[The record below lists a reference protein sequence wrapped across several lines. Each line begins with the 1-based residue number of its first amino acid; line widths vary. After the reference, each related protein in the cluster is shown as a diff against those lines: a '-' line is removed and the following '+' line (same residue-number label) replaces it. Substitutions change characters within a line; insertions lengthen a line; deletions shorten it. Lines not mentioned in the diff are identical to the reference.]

1 MNESIQELGP
11 VSEAVV
17 TESVRITPPERDE
30 VRRIRLRIDDP
41 AFRFSVGQS
50 IGVMVPGPHPLG
62 NQFHMRRYSIASG
75 HTDQASDAI
84 ELELLVR
91 RCFYVDEIN
100 GEQYPGIAS
109 HYLCDADVG
118 QRIAITGPYRSPFR
132 MPADEN
138 ANLLMIGTG
147 TGVAPFRAFVQELYR
162 DKGSWKGQVR
172 LYYGAR
178 NGMDLLYGN
187 DVEGDLSNYYDDA
200 SFKAFGAMI
209 SRPRA
214 SDSDM
219 LKAAVEGHAAEV
231 WELMQDPST
240 YVYLSGLGKVAKAFD
255 KVMEKVAG
263 GAGIWTEFKEKL
275 RSQGRWSELVYS

>member
-187 DVEGDLSNYYDDA
+187 DAEGDLANYYDDA

-263 GAGIWTEFKEKL
+263 GAGVWTEFKEKL

>member
-187 DVEGDLSNYYDDA
+187 DVEGDLSNYYDEA

>member
-17 TESVRITPPERDE
+17 TESVRITPPQRDE

-50 IGVMVPGPHPLG
+50 IGVMVPGPHPMG

-91 RCFYVDEIN
+91 RCFYVDEIS

-187 DVEGDLSNYYDDA
+187 DAEGDLSNYYDDA

-263 GAGIWTEFKEKL
+263 GAGVWTEFKEKL